1 MPKPELKTYAVSVPI
16 TVHVT
21 YYVKAESVEEACM
34 VDVNLDELVFVDARG
49 GLACSR
55 NVSLGFRDQVAWEE
69 AEPTE
74 ADPSIEDDMCVAR
87 QDVGEDEE

>member
-21 YYVKAESVEEACM
+21 YYVKAESVEEACA
-34 VDVNLDELVFVDARG
+34 VDVSLDELVFIDARG

-55 NVSLGFRDQVAWEE
+55 NVSLGFYDQAAWEE
-69 AEPTE
+69 LEATE
-74 ADPSIEDDMCVAR
+74 ADPDIEDDMCVAR
-87 QDVGEDEE
+87 QDVGEYEE

>member
-34 VDVNLDELVFVDARG
+34 VDVDINDVVFIDSHGGLSCRRHTSLNFFDQVEWEEVDAT
-49 GLACSR
+49 
-55 NVSLGFRDQVAWEE
+55 D
-69 AEPTE
+69 
-74 ADPSIEDDMCVAR
+74 ADPDVTDDMCVAR